1 MSRETSIAR
10 DPDAGPAEDLT
21 TAPPP
26 ADQPSRLR
34 TAVRLTVGL
43 GLAGAGIAHLTVARK
58 PFQAQVPQLL
68 VDLLPV
74 SADDIVVGSGV
85 LEVAL
90 GAALAGLPKERRRL
104 GAVTAAYFVAIFP
117 GNIAQLAKRQDAFG
131 LDSDLKRFIRL
142 FFQPLMVLA
151 ALYGGENI

>member
-1 MSRETSIAR
+1 MSEESIIEAVAGGGPDEGVTEAAPAADTS
-10 DPDAGPAEDLT
+10 
-21 TAPPP
+21 
-26 ADQPSRLR
+26 SRLR
-34 TAVRLTVGL
+34 TAVRVTVGL
-43 GLAGAGIAHLTVARK
+43 GLAFAGVMHLTVARQ
-58 PFQAQVPQLL
+58 PFQAQVPQTLT
-68 VDLLPV
+68 DLLPV

-90 GAALAGLPKERRRL
+90 GAALVGLPKERRRL

-117 GNIAQLAKRQDAFG
+117 GNLAQLARRQDAFG

-151 ALYGGENI
+151 ALFGGENI